1 MSHDS
6 IAGQPPSIFKLM
18 TQVMKA
24 AKFAIVFCLQEEQMA
39 LVTLISE
46 TRDQKSNRTNFNLVQ
61 ILFKRKYLSRGR
73 W

>member
-24 AKFAIVFCLQEEQMA
+24 AKFAIVFA
-39 LVTLISE
+39 Y
-46 TRDQKSNRTNFNLVQ
+46 
-61 ILFKRKYLSRGR
+61 KRNK
-73 W
+73 WH